1 MPTCYNRHYT
11 NQITSM
17 EQSPQSSSIATP
29 IAIIFGFGLIALAV
43 YFSGIGRSTTS
54 VAPTPEKDATTV
66 SEIRPVD
73 STDFIKGNP
82 NAPIRIVE
90 YSDYDCPYCKDFH
103 TTMTQ
108 IMNEYGVTGKVG
120 WIYRQLPLEQLHPNS
135 PHISEAAL
143 CVGEIG
149 GNDAF
154 WKFSDRI
161 FKERA
166 VNELTNITRI
176 PEYAEAA
183 GVDKAIF
190 MTCLDSGR
198 QKNKVAD
205 SVQDGLKA
213 GIVGTPHSFVLVGN
227 QTAAINGAQ
236 PYEVVKQIIENLLGQ
251 LEAASPQN

>member
-1 MPTCYNRHYT
+1 
-11 NQITSM
+11 M

-29 IAIIFGFGLIALAV
+29 LAIIFGFGLIALAV
-43 YFSGIGRSTTS
+43 YFSGIGRNTISAT
-54 VAPTPEKDATTV
+54 PTEEGPAE

-73 STDFIKGNP
+73 STDFTRGNP
-82 NAPIRIVE
+82 NAPILIVE
-90 YSDYDCPYCKDFH
+90 YSDYDCPYCKDFQ

-120 WIYRQLPLEQLHPNS
+120 WVYRQLPLEELHPNS
-135 PHISEAAL
+135 PRISEAAL

-154 WKFSDRI
+154 WKFSDKV
-161 FKERA
+161 FNERKTD
-166 VNELTNITRI
+166 ESTNITRL
-176 PEYAEAA
+176 PEYAETA
-183 GVDKAIF
+183 GVERTAF

-198 QKNKVAD
+198 QKEKVAA
-205 SVQDGLKA
+205 SIKDGLAA
-213 GIVGTPHSFVLVGN
+213 GIIGTPHSFVLVGN
-227 QTAAINGAQ
+227 QKAAINGAQ

>member
-1 MPTCYNRHYT
+1 
-11 NQITSM
+11 M
-17 EQSPQSSSIATP
+17 ERSPQSSSIATP

-43 YFSGIGRSTTS
+43 YFSGIGRSTTPADP
-54 VAPTPEKDATTV
+54 VTIEKDPTV
-66 SEIRPVD
+66 AEIRPVD

-103 TTMTQ
+103 NTMTQ

-120 WIYRQLPLEQLHPNS
+120 WVYRQLPLESLHPNS
-135 PHISEAAL
+135 PRISEAAL

-154 WKFSDRI
+154 WKFSDRV
-161 FKERA
+161 FKERE
-166 VNELTNITRI
+166 VNELTNMTRI

-183 GVDKAIF
+183 GIDKTAF
-190 MTCLDSGR
+190 MNCLDSGR
-198 QKNKVAD
+198 EKEKVAA
-205 SVQDGLKA
+205 SIKDGMAA
-213 GIVGTPHSFVLVGN
+213 GIIGTPHSFVLVGN

-251 LEAASPQN
+251 LQAASPQN

>member
-1 MPTCYNRHYT
+1 
-11 NQITSM
+11 M

-43 YFSGIGRSTTS
+43 YFSGIGRSTTTI
-54 VAPTPEKDATTV
+54 APATTEENNTV

-73 STDFIKGNP
+73 DTDFIKGNP

-103 TTMTQ
+103 NIMTQ
-108 IMNEYGVTGKVG
+108 IMNEYGVTGKVS
-120 WIYRQLPLEQLHPNS
+120 WVYRQLPLEQLHPNS
-135 PHISEAAL
+135 PRISEAAL

-161 FKERA
+161 FKERE
-166 VNELTNITRI
+166 VDELTNMTRLS
-176 PEYAEAA
+176 EYAEAA
-183 GVDKAIF
+183 GIDRTAF
-190 MTCLDSGR
+190 MSCLDSGR
-198 QKNKVAD
+198 QKDKVAD
-205 SVQDGLKA
+205 SVKDGLDA
-213 GIVGTPHSFVLVGN
+213 GIIGTPHSFVLVGN

-236 PYEVVKQIIENLLGQ
+236 PYEIVKQIIENLLGQ
-251 LEAASPQN
+251 LQAASPQN

>member
-1 MPTCYNRHYT
+1 
-11 NQITSM
+11 M

-54 VAPTPEKDATTV
+54 VAPTPENDDTAV

-103 TTMTQ
+103 NTMTQ

-120 WIYRQLPLEQLHPNS
+120 WVYRQLPLEQLHPNS
-135 PHISEAAL
+135 PRISEAAL

-154 WKFSDRI
+154 WKFSDRV
-161 FKERA
+161 FKEREA
-166 VNELTNITRI
+166 DELTNMTRLS
-176 PEYAEAA
+176 EYAEAA
-183 GVDKAIF
+183 GIDKTAF
-190 MTCLDSGR
+190 MSCLDSGR
-198 QKNKVAD
+198 EKEKVAA
-205 SVQDGLKA
+205 SVKDGMAA

-236 PYEVVKQIIENLLGQ
+236 PYEIVKQIIENLLGQ
-251 LEAASPQN
+251 LQAASPQN